1 MSLFKKIFFAVLALQ
16 VGCGSTSPKTMQTA
30 VITEPS
36 VATSNALNAAV
47 SRALNGTKVSLARDA
62 FTKSSEL
69 QIERLSQDSAA
80 RPGLNGRM
88 MGVPEVYKFSLKSS
102 GGSCYLLHQKT
113 GKTYLVDGVNCRV
126 L

>member
-1 MSLFKKIFFAVLALQ
+1 MSLFKKIFFTVLAFQ
-16 VGCGSTSPKTMQTA
+16 VGCGATSPKTMQAA
-30 VITEPS
+30 VIAEPS
-36 VATSNALNAAV
+36 VATSKALNAAV

-69 QIERLSQDSAA
+69 QIERMAQDSAA

-88 MGVPEVYKFSLKSS
+88 MGVPEVYSFSLRSS
-102 GGSCYLLHQKT
+102 AGSCYLLHQKT
-113 GKTYLVDGVNCRV
+113 GKTYPVDGVNRRV